1 MDGSEQL
8 KCFLFFMN
16 AIKIRLLQIPTIYN
30 RCNHIHTVPAF
41 KVVYIFA
48 NILMMQKNSI

>member
-30 RCNHIHTVPAF
+30 RLNIHTVPAF